1 MGLEDLRI
9 SDVMTFLA
17 VRRCGSITGAAR
29 ELEVTPSQISKSVTR
44 LERHLRLKLLVRNAR
59 GVGVSDAGL
68 RILPHLEE
76 IVSRL
81 LSLPAGLHDDRPELT
96 LVAPS
101 YLLNFVLP
109 AVVDSQPHLRLR
121 ALQMPPALIRHF
133 AGANLFEMA
142 LCNASEQLPQPW
154 ISQSVGMGRK
164 GLFASPRVAA
174 ELGPGKIDPAVLK
187 GRAFICPIY
196 TSNGQFVPVDDGCP
210 LGQDRMLG
218 HQVQTIG
225 LALDIAAQGDQFVFG
240 PVMAARRQL
249 DDGSL
254 VEIEVEGWNV
264 QEPIE
269 LACNADRVLANVQR
283 AVLSTLRERLAPTQT
298 RRPRPRLVEG
308 PDAALRPARAEP
320 RSSRAGRPGP

>member
-29 ELEVTPSQISKSVTR
+29 ELEVTPSQISKSVVR

-96 LVAPS
+96 IAAPS
-101 YLLNFVLP
+101 YLLNFLMP
-109 AVVDSQPHLRLR
+109 AVADSQPHLRLR

-133 AGANLFEMA
+133 AGANLFEMT
-142 LCNASEQLPQPW
+142 LCHAGEQLPQPW
-154 ISQSVGMGRK
+154 VSQQVGVGRK
-164 GLFASPRVAA
+164 GLFCSPRAAA
-174 ELGPGKIDPAVLK
+174 ELGPGRIDPAVLK
-187 GRAFICPIY
+187 GRRFICPIY

-210 LGQDRMLG
+210 LGQERTLG

-225 LALDIAAQGDQFVFG
+225 LALDIAARGDQFVFG
-240 PVMAARRQL
+240 PVMAARREL
-249 DDGSL
+249 DEGSL
-254 VEIEVEGWNV
+254 VEIDVEGWNV
-264 QEPIE
+264 QEPLE
-269 LACNADRVLANVQR
+269 LACNADRVLATVQR
-283 AVLSTLRERLAPTQT
+283 AVLNTLRERLASTQG
-298 RRPRPRLVEG
+298 RRPRPRLVDEVEG
-308 PDAALRPARAEP
+308 SPRLTRADA
-320 RSSRAGRPGP
+320 RSGRAGRPGP